1 MSRAVVVTGIGLVSC
16 VGEGLAAHL
25 DALDAGAAPRTDAAT
40 FAPYPVHPAPAI
52 AWDGQIPKKSD
63 QRQMEAWQR
72 LGVYAAGLALDSA
85 GVKDDAG
92 FKQALHLVVAAGGG
106 ERDYAVDGAILT
118 GLREAE
124 HAGAFL
130 NERLQND
137 LRPTL
142 FLAQLSNLLA
152 GNIAIV
158 HGVTGASRTFMGE
171 EASGVDAL
179 RIGQARIASGQ
190 IDAMLV
196 GGSYSAERPDV
207 MVVHEMG
214 GFLRK
219 PDYAPVF
226 DRADAPGFILG
237 SCAAFLMLESA
248 ETAAARGAR
257 ALARTEALFTL
268 AAEIH
273 RRIEAQKAKLGA
285 LDFDDLIHKTLDL
298 LSRVDAAW
306 VLYKLDRGV
315 DHVLVDEAQDTNPQ
329 QWRILDRLT
338 AEFATG
344 AGAREQLRTR
354 FAVGDPKQSIY
365 SFQGAEPREFATMHG
380 KWRGEAK
387 AAKLKFE
394 DVALG
399 LSFRSTLGVLRAV
412 DATFG
417 VAEHYEGL
425 GFEDKAVGTVHTT
438 ARAGAPGTVELW
450 PVAEPV
456 EEVEPDAWA

>member
-124 HAGAFL
+124 HAGAYL
-130 NERLQND
+130 NDRLQND

-257 ALARTEALFTL
+257 ALARLGPVASDRTRREPGGVATSLDALWRQAGIAQAAAIVSGATGVAAITDEERARLSVLAPDRPVHALGDLVGHGLEVTAPFGAAL
-268 AAEIH
+268 AAGLVAERGLAEVAVTTVGH
-273 RRIEAQKAKLGA
+273 RR
-285 LDFDDLIHKTLDL
+285 
-298 LSRVDAAW
+298 
-306 VLYKLDRGV
+306 
-315 DHVLVDEAQDTNPQ
+315 
-329 QWRILDRLT
+329 
-338 AEFATG
+338 
-344 AGAREQLRTR
+344 
-354 FAVGDPKQSIY
+354 
-365 SFQGAEPREFATMHG
+365 
-380 KWRGEAK
+380 GE
-387 AAKLKFE
+387 
-394 DVALG
+394 
-399 LSFRSTLGVLRAV
+399 GVLRLTSA
-412 DATFG
+412 
-417 VAEHYEGL
+417 
-425 GFEDKAVGTVHTT
+425 
-438 ARAGAPGTVELW
+438 
-450 PVAEPV
+450 
-456 EEVEPDAWA
+456 